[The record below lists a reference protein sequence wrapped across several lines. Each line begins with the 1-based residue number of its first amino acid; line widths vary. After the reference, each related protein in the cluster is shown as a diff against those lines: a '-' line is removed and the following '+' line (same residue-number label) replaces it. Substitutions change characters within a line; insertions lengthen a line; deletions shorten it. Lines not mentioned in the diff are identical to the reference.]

1 MSVQNSINTALGVA
15 AIASGLTNRKQV
27 EKAQEKLDDTKD
39 KLTSKESQLA
49 NTEENLANTKKDLAE
64 TKAEKSALED
74 EKNMQY
80 GLNTFNVSNDLP
92 TAAKETNA
100 TNTSGDKSIDVV
112 NNSVNNLGS
121 SINDYIKSNQ
131 KVNPVLQEQIMGAH
145 ALRMRDAKVDVK
157 RTLEE
162 ISKRTMTSILERIA
176 HKNGGNE

>member
-39 KLTSKESQLA
+39 KLTNKESQLA

-92 TAAKETNA
+92 NAKETNA

-112 NNSVNNLGS
+112 NNSDNNLGS

-131 KVNPVLQEQIMGAH
+131 KVNTVLQEQIMGVH

-157 RTLEE
+157 RALDE
-162 ISKRTMTSILERIA
+162 ISKRTMTSVLERIA
-176 HKNGGNE
+176 RKNGGNE

>member
-39 KLTSKESQLA
+39 KLT
-49 NTEENLANTKKDLAE
+49 NTEGQLVNTKKDLDE
-64 TKAEKSALED
+64 TKAEKNKVEQKVKDIED
-74 EKNMQY
+74 EQNMKY

-92 TAAKETNA
+92 NASKETNA

-112 NNSVNNLGS
+112 NNSLGS

-131 KVNPVLQEQIMGAH
+131 KVNTVLQEQIMGVH
-145 ALRMRDAKVDVK
+145 ALRMRDARIATKK
-157 RTLEE
+157 ALEE
-162 ISKRTMTSILERIA
+162 RSKSTINSVLERILSE
-176 HKNGGNE
+176 NGGNK

>member
-27 EKAQEKLDDTKD
+27 EKALDKLDDTKD
-39 KLTSKESQLA
+39 KLTNKESQLA

-92 TAAKETNA
+92 NAKETNA
-100 TNTSGDKSIDVV
+100 TNTSGDKSID
-112 NNSVNNLGS
+112 NNSINSNNLGS
-121 SINDYIKSNQ
+121 STSDFIKSNQ
-131 KVNPVLQEQIMGAH
+131 KVNPVLQEQLMGVH
-145 ALRMRDAKVDVK
+145 ALRMKDARIATKK
-157 RTLEE
+157 LLAER
-162 ISKRTMTSILERIA
+162 SKETINSVLERILRE
-176 HKNGGNE
+176 NGGNE

>member
-92 TAAKETNA
+92 NAKETNTA
-100 TNTSGDKSIDVV
+100 NTSGDKSIDVV
-112 NNSVNNLGS
+112 NNSLGS

-131 KVNPVLQEQIMGAH
+131 KVNPVLQEQIMGVH
-145 ALRMRDAKVDVK
+145 ALRMRDAKVDIK
-157 RTLEE
+157 RTLDE
-162 ISKRTMTSILERIA
+162 ISKRTMTSVLERIA
-176 HKNGGNE
+176 RKNGGNE

>member
-27 EKAQEKLDDTKD
+27 EKAQEKLEDTKD
-39 KLTSKESQLA
+39 KLTNKESQLA

-92 TAAKETNA
+92 TAKETNTA
-100 TNTSGDKSIDVV
+100 NTAGDKSID
-112 NNSVNNLGS
+112 NNSINSNNLGS
-121 SINDYIKSNQ
+121 SINDYINSNQ
-131 KVNPVLQEQIMGAH
+131 KVNPVLQEQIMGVH
-145 ALRMRDAKVDVK
+145 ALRMRDAKVATKKALD
-157 RTLEE
+157 E
-162 ISKRTMTSILERIA
+162 ISKRTMMSVLERIYS
-176 HKNGGNE
+176 KNGGNE